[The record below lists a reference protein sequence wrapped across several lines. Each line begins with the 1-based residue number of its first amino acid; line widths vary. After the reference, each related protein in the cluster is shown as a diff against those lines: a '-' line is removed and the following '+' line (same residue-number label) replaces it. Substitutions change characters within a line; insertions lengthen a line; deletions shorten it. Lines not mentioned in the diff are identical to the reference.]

1 MKLPFRFHRG
11 EINGFFL
18 LRLATFLNFAIA
30 GIVEEIV
37 YWANVQFKVVVEVSN
52 SIEMPMRDADIIGI
66 GVVAGVFPLVMTG
79 GAWAGAVLLT
89 ESHVV
94 GGQDRSERGLYNT
107 VTETFE
113 FKQVDNDTYPADIS
127 TLATPALKSTL
138 VPAGTAVVGY
148 VAAGTPLYDLY
159 GAVIWANVLST
170 PPSGVAYDIFYGE
183 NYLTL
188 SSDALV
194 VAGMPIELVKALIEA
209 MQRIRYNGPT
219 IKSLFYVTEL
229 LCGALIS
236 DINITRSV
244 DNTHYVMAYA
254 IDLSIIIDNKLAVIN
269 AWKQVVKSK
278 FKIFELSEII

>member
-11 EINGFFL
+11 ELNGFFL

-30 GIVEEIV
+30 EIVEEIV
-37 YWANVQFKVVVEVSN
+37 YWANVQFKTAGEISN
-52 SIEMPMRDADIIGI
+52 ATEMPMRDSDIIGI

-79 GAWAGAVLLT
+79 GAWSGAVLLT

-94 GGQDRSERGLYNT
+94 AGQSRSERGLYNT
-107 VTETFE
+107 TTEIFE
-113 FKQVDNDTYPADIS
+113 FKQVDNETYPDDIS
-127 TLATPALKSTL
+127 TLATPTLKATL
-138 VPAGTAVVGY
+138 VPHGTAIVGY
-148 VAAGTPLYDLY
+148 VAAGTPLYNID

-170 PPSGVAYDIFYGE
+170 PPTGVAYDIFYGE
-183 NYLTL
+183 NYMTL

-229 LCGALIS
+229 LCGTLIS
-236 DINITRSV
+236 DMSIVFST
-244 DNTHYVMAYA
+244 DHYVLSYA
-254 IDLSIIIDNKLAVIN
+254 IDLSVIIDNKLAVIN
-269 AWKQVVKSK
+269 AWKQVIKSK
-278 FKIFELSEII
+278 FKMFELSEII